1 MGFSVVF
8 DKVVLLF
15 SFLYLWGGFFWRGG
29 GVVCGWLW
37 CGVAVYPFVFYTWLG
52 IFSWSMSKRAVLA
65 LGGNALIKRGQRG
78 TIYEQF
84 ANTRES
90 CRSIVAMI
98 QDGWDVAVTHG
109 NGPQVGAIVLQNQAA
124 RDLTPEMPLGI
135 CVAESEGLIGY
146 MVQQCLSNALARE
159 RLEKSVISIVT
170 QVIVDA
176 RDPSLVHP
184 TKPIG
189 PYYTDVQAAVMQR
202 DGVKMVK
209 LARGWRMVVPSP
221 DPLRIVEGSII
232 RRLMDEGIVVIASG
246 GGGMP
251 VIEREDWG
259 LDGLEAVV
267 DKDLAA
273 ERLAEAV
280 SAELLVILT
289 DIDRVYLHFNTPEQE
304 PLSRLTLSEVK
315 ELYAKG
321 EFPVGSMGPKIL
333 SAIRFL
339 EFGGRRV
346 VISNIESGSS
356 SLRGETGTT
365 IVP

>member
-1 MGFSVVF
+1 
-8 DKVVLLF
+8 
-15 SFLYLWGGFFWRGG
+15 
-29 GVVCGWLW
+29 
-37 CGVAVYPFVFYTWLG
+37 
-52 IFSWSMSKRAVLA
+52 MSKRAVLA

-98 QDGWDVAVTHG
+98 RDGWEVVVTHG

-124 RDLTPEMPLGI
+124 RELTPEMPLGI

-146 MVQQCLSNALARE
+146 MVQQCLANALHRA
-159 RLEKSVISIVT
+159 RLEKSVITLVT
-170 QVIVDA
+170 QVIVDP

-189 PYYTDVQAAVMQR
+189 PYYSEARAEEMQR
-202 DGVKMVK
+202 GGVPMVR
-209 LARGWRMVVPSP
+209 LPRGWRMVVPSP
-221 DPLRIVEGSII
+221 DPLRIVEGPII
-232 RRLMDEGIVVIASG
+232 RRLLDEGIVVIASG

-251 VIEREDWG
+251 VVEKADWG

-289 DIDRVYLHFNTPEQE
+289 DIDKVYLDFGTPEQRG
-304 PLSRLTLSEVK
+304 LDHVRLSEVK
-315 ELYAKG
+315 AWYAQG
-321 EFPVGSMGPKIL
+321 QFPVGSMGPKIL
-333 SAIRFL
+333 AAVRFL
-339 EFGGRRV
+339 EYGGRKV
-346 VISNIESGSS
+346 VISNIESGDAA
-356 SLRGETGTT
+356 LVGRTGTT
-365 IVP
+365 ITP